1 MPHYDAT
8 SLPRLMQCGASKSMP
23 GFIPTGEAEQSDDVR
38 EGVACHWVA
47 SEYLKGRI
55 DELDHWADRKSPNGV
70 YLTPEMIDHV
80 RWYVEGVAGRGASH
94 RRHVET
100 SMTAWNADRS
110 ITIGCR
116 PDHLSDDLAQYG
128 RRIYIDDFKYGWRI
142 VEVEQNW
149 TLIAHACAYIADKVI
164 DHDTMFEFRIWQ
176 PRPYHPA
183 GKCRVWMASAATLIA
198 HRDYLFNMLA
208 ATSDVL
214 QTGPYC
220 YRCPA
225 RSNCPAI
232 RKASMALLDVVD
244 QAIPDNLSLDDMS
257 LMMDALTVAD
267 HTLKEYKA
275 ALDERITDALK
286 NGKVVRNYRLEPYD
300 GKLDWIDGIDETVL
314 RLLVKDKP
322 VSKPAPLMTPTQLK
336 KLIPEQVLSQLTF
349 RKPGGIRLRRKD
361 MDQAAQAMFGD
372 NAS

>member
-80 RWYVEGVAGRGASH
+80 RWYVEGVSRRGANH

-116 PDHLSDDLAQYG
+116 PDVLTDDQAQYG
-128 RRIYIDDFKYGWRI
+128 RRIRIHDLKYGYRL
-142 VEVEQNW
+142 VEPEQNW
-149 TLIAHACAYIADKVI
+149 TMIAHACAYIADKVI
-164 DHDTMFEFRIWQ
+164 DHDTMFEFHIWQ
-176 PRPYHPA
+176 PRPFSPSGPH
-183 GKCRVWMASAATLIA
+183 RLWIISAAHLMDL
-198 HRDYLFNMLA
+198 RNYLFTTLA
-208 ATSDVL
+208 TTSDVL

-257 LMMDALTVAD
+257 LMMDALTMAD

>member
-1 MPHYDAT
+1 MHVDAT
-8 SLPRLMQCGASKSMP
+8 SLGRMIQCGGSRSMP
-23 GFIPTGEAEQSDDVR
+23 RFILSNDVEQSDDIRDGICV
-38 EGVACHWVA
+38 HWLS

-55 DELDHWADRKSPNGV
+55 TDLDEWIDRKSPNGV
-70 YLTPEMIDHV
+70 YITDVMVDHV
-80 RWYVEGVAGRGASH
+80 RWFIDGVTKNATNDKRLVECD
-94 RRHVET
+94 
-100 SMTAWNADRS
+100 MQAWNADRS

-116 PDHLSDDLAQYG
+116 PDVLTDDQAQYG
-128 RRIYIDDFKYGWRI
+128 RRIRIHDLKYGYRL
-142 VEVEQNW
+142 VEPEQNW
-149 TLIAHACAYIADKVI
+149 TMIAHACAYIADKVI
-164 DHDTMFEFRIWQ
+164 DHDTMFEFHIWQ
-176 PRPYHPA
+176 PRPFSPSGPH
-183 GKCRVWMASAATLIA
+183 RLWIISAAHLMDL
-198 HRDYLFNMLA
+198 RNYLFTTLA
-208 ATSDVL
+208 TTSDVL

-232 RKASMALLDVVD
+232 RKASMALLDVVER
-244 QAIPDNLSLDDMS
+244 AIPDNLSLDDMS

-361 MDQAAQAMFGD
+361 MDQAAQAMFGET
-372 NAS
+372 AE